1 MEYLIPRTLFSS
13 EHEDYRRLTQRFL
26 ADEVLPFHA
35 QWEKEKR
42 VPREIW
48 RRAGE
53 LGLLLPC
60 IPEEYGGYGADRLY
74 SMVIG
79 EEYMGSGAS
88 GLGIGFGVHALVAG
102 YILHYGS
109 EQQKQ
114 TWLPKMVSGEAI
126 GSIAMTE
133 PDTGS
138 DLQAVKTRAVRDG
151 DEYVI
156 NGSKTFISNGVQSDL
171 VVVVCKT
178 GTTGTA
184 KDISLIIIESGRDG
198 YAKSQPLEKIGLHAQ
213 DTCML
218 FFDNVRVPC
227 SNLLG
232 PEEGKGFGQLMRD
245 LAWERISGAI
255 GFQAQAEAALRHTID
270 YTKGRTVFGKPVI
283 SFQNSRFKLAELK
296 SEIQIGRSWVDSC
309 MELALRNELTPE
321 AAAMA
326 KHWTAEL
333 SLRVVEECLQLH
345 GGNGYMTEY
354 PIARLFLDTR
364 GNRIWGGSREV
375 MKEII
380 ARTL

>member
-1 MEYLIPRTLFSS
+1 MIPRTLFSA
-13 EHEDYRRLTQRFL
+13 EHEDYRRLARRFL

-42 VPREIW
+42 VPREVW

-74 SMVIG
+74 AMIVG
-79 EEYMGSGAS
+79 EENSGSGAS
-88 GLGIGFGVHALVAG
+88 GLAIGFGVHSLVAG
-102 YILHYGS
+102 YILNYGS
-109 EQQKQ
+109 ESQKQ

-133 PDTGS
+133 PNTGS
-138 DLQAVKTRAVRDG
+138 DLQGVKTRAVRDG

-156 NGSKTFISNGVQSDL
+156 NGSKTFISNGVQSDFA
-171 VVVVCKT
+171 VVVCKT

-184 KDISLIIIESGRDG
+184 KDVSLIIVESGRPG
-198 YAKSQPLEKIGLHAQ
+198 YAKSQPLEKVGLHAQ

-218 FFDNVRVPC
+218 FFEDVRVPC

-232 PEEGKGFGQLMRD
+232 AEEGQGFGQLMRD
-245 LAWERISGAI
+245 LAWERITGAI
-255 GFQAQAEAALRHTID
+255 GFQAQAEAALRHTIE
-270 YTKGRTVFGKPVI
+270 YTKGRTAFGKAI
-283 SFQNSRFKLAELK
+283 IDFQNSRFKLAELK

-309 MELALRNELTPE
+309 MALALRNELSPE
-321 AAAMA
+321 AAAAA

-354 PIARLFLDTR
+354 PIARLYLDTR
-364 GNRIWGGSREV
+364 GNRIWGGSREI

>member
-1 MEYLIPRTLFSS
+1 MEYLIPRTLFSA
-13 EHEDYRRLTQRFL
+13 EHEDYRRLAQRFL

-74 SMVIG
+74 SMIIG
-79 EEYMGSGAS
+79 EEYMGAGAS

-102 YILHYGS
+102 YILHYGN

-133 PDTGS
+133 PNTGS

-184 KDISLIIIESGRDG
+184 RDISLIIIESGRDG

-232 PEEGKGFGQLMRD
+232 PEEGKGFGQLMSD

-255 GFQAQAEAALRHTID
+255 GFQAQAEAALRLTIE

-283 SFQNSRFKLAELK
+283 DFQNSRFTLAQLK
-296 SEIQIGRSWVDSC
+296 TEIQIGRSWVDSC

>member
-1 MEYLIPRTLFSS
+1 MI
-13 EHEDYRRLTQRFL
+13 
-26 ADEVLPFHA
+26 
-35 QWEKEKR
+35 
-42 VPREIW
+42 
-48 RRAGE
+48 
-53 LGLLLPC
+53 
-60 IPEEYGGYGADRLY
+60 
-74 SMVIG
+74 
-79 EEYMGSGAS
+79 
-88 GLGIGFGVHALVAG
+88 
-102 YILHYGS
+102 
-109 EQQKQ
+109 
-114 TWLPKMVSGEAI
+114 SGEAI
-126 GSIAMTE
+126 GAIAMTE
-133 PDTGS
+133 PNTGS

-178 GTTGTA
+178 GNTGTA
-184 KDISLIIIESGRDG
+184 RDISLIIVESGREG

-232 PEEGKGFGQLMRD
+232 AEEGKGFGQLMRD

-255 GFQAQAEAALRHTID
+255 GFQAQAEAALRHTIE

-283 SFQNSRFKLAELK
+283 DFQNSRFTLAQLK
-296 SEIQIGRSWVDSC
+296 TEIQIGRSWVDSC